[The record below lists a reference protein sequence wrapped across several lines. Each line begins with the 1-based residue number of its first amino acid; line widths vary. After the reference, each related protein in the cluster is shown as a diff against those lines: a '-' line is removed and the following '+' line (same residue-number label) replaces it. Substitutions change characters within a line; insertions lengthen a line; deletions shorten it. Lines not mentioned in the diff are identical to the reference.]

1 MSDLALRSAKRECA
15 IHSQMKNPYIIELFE
30 YTEKDDSLI
39 LYMEL
44 SNDPTYFE
52 VKIGERLRQIQNETK
67 MKSFV
72 TDMLEALNY
81 CHNIQ
86 QIVHADIKLENF
98 LVHKPALDYDE
109 FPIVKLC
116 DFGLSIP
123 MDSNGTAVMEAK
135 SGTMGY
141 LAPEIN

>member
-52 VKIGERLRQIQNETK
+52 VKIGERLR
-67 MKSFV
+67 
-72 TDMLEALNY
+72 
-81 CHNIQ
+81 
-86 QIVHADIKLENF
+86 
-98 LVHKPALDYDE
+98 
-109 FPIVKLC
+109 
-116 DFGLSIP
+116 
-123 MDSNGTAVMEAK
+123 
-135 SGTMGY
+135 
-141 LAPEIN
+141 